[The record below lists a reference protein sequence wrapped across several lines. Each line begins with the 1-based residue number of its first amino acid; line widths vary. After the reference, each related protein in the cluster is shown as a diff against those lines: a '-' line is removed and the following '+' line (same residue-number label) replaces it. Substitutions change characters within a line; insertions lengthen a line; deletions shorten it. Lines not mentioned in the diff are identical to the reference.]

1 LKVLEISA
9 SYKPAYIYGGPIMSV
24 SMLAEE
30 LVKAGV
36 MVDVFTTTANGN
48 TELELEARKPVIV
61 DSVNVTY
68 FARIT
73 KDHTQF
79 SPTLLLHLWKKA
91 RDYDVIHIHAWWNL
105 VSVLGCLVATLKKVP
120 VVVSPRGT
128 LSNYSFSNKN
138 NGIKALIHQLVTRP
152 LLKMCFIHTTSANE
166 YRSVKKIIQAKKFY
180 NITNFI
186 RFDTHKNYTKP
197 NQEKILKIIF
207 FSRIEEKKGLNILLN
222 ALKDIALPYRLTVA
236 GDGDATYVNS
246 LKNLAQKNNIDA
258 FVDWVGFQGEHKFE
272 LLHQHDLFVLPSYDE
287 NFGNVIIESLSVGTA
302 VLIGRNVG
310 LADYV
315 VENQMGWLCET
326 NVSSLSEAIQAIST
340 QQDELSLI
348 RKEAPDK
355 IMKDFDANNLVKKYI
370 DLYNKIKSDE

>member
-1 LKVLEISA
+1 
-9 SYKPAYIYGGPIMSV
+9 
-24 SMLAEE
+24 
-30 LVKAGV
+30 
-36 MVDVFTTTANGN
+36 
-48 TELELEARKPVIV
+48 
-61 DSVNVTY
+61 
-68 FARIT
+68 
-73 KDHTQF
+73 
-79 SPTLLLHLWKKA
+79 
-91 RDYDVIHIHAWWNL
+91 
-105 VSVLGCLVATLKKVP
+105 
-120 VVVSPRGT
+120 
-128 LSNYSFSNKN
+128 
-138 NGIKALIHQLVTRP
+138 
-152 LLKMCFIHTTSANE
+152 
-166 YRSVKKIIQAKKFY
+166 
-180 NITNFI
+180 
-186 RFDTHKNYTKP
+186 
-197 NQEKILKIIF
+197 
-207 FSRIEEKKGLNILLN
+207 LNILLN
-222 ALKDIALPYRLTVA
+222 ALKDIAMPYRLTVA